1 MSPTPPISKPTFAAA
16 KWQVNS
22 FSPWANGDSL
32 RCFMPSPGILNDAV
46 LEVLIQSISSTLL
59 VGTASF
65 LTGNSLQY
73 RSIHLSLWL
82 PV

>member
-1 MSPTPPISKPTFAAA
+1 MSPTPPTSKPTFAAA

-22 FSPWANGDSL
+22 FSPWAS
-32 RCFMPSPGILNDAV
+32 ILNDAFLV
-46 LEVLIQSISSTLL
+46 VLIQSISSTLL
-59 VGTASF
+59 VGAPSF

-73 RSIHLSLWL
+73 LSNHLSLWL

>member
-1 MSPTPPISKPTFAAA
+1 
-16 KWQVNS
+16 
-22 FSPWANGDSL
+22 
-32 RCFMPSPGILNDAV
+32 MPSPGIPNDAV
-46 LEVLIQSISSTLL
+46 LVVLIQSIFSTLL

-65 LTGNSLQY
+65 FTGNSLQY